1 MVNNNIKKMHR
12 SSTDKI
18 IFGVCGGIA
27 EYLEVDSLA
36 IRIIFLFL
44 AFVGGSGI
52 FVYLIL
58 ALLMP
63 KELNEKKDISES
75 SKEMNEDL
83 MQSAKEKRFIMC
95 FRNFAGIIIVLMGL
109 SFLFKEIFEVALFG
123 WLQWKTIMALVI
135 ILFGISIIKNQ
146 SK

>member
-1 MVNNNIKKMHR
+1 MANNIKKMHR

-44 AFVGGSGI
+44 TFAGGSGV

-63 KELNEKKDISES
+63 KEANENKDIAKN

-83 MQSAKEKRFIMC
+83 MQSAKEKRFIMY
-95 FRNFAGIIIVLMGL
+95 FRNIAGIIIVLMGL
-109 SFLFKEIFEVALFG
+109 SFLFKEIFQVTLFG
-123 WLQWKTIMALVI
+123 WLQWKTAMALII

>member
-1 MVNNNIKKMHR
+1 MANNIKKMHR

-44 AFVGGSGI
+44 TFAGGSGV

-63 KELNEKKDISES
+63 KEANENKDIAKN

-83 MQSAKEKRFIMC
+83 MQSAKEKRFIMY
-95 FRNFAGIIIVLMGL
+95 FRNIAGIIIVLMGL
-109 SFLFKEIFEVALFG
+109 SFLFKEIFQVTLFG
-123 WLQWKTIMALVI
+123 WLQWKTAMALII

-146 SK
+146 GK

>member
-1 MVNNNIKKMHR
+1 MHR

-44 AFVGGSGI
+44 TFAGGSGV

-63 KELNEKKDISES
+63 KEANENKDIAKN

-83 MQSAKEKRFIMC
+83 MQSAKEKRFIMY
-95 FRNFAGIIIVLMGL
+95 FRNIAGIIIVLMGL
-109 SFLFKEIFEVALFG
+109 SFLFKEIFQVTLFG
-123 WLQWKTIMALVI
+123 WLQWKTAMALII

>member
-1 MVNNNIKKMHR
+1 MANNIKKMHR

-44 AFVGGSGI
+44 TFAGGSGV

-63 KELNEKKDISES
+63 KEANEKDIAKN

-83 MQSAKEKRFIMC
+83 MQSAKEKRFIMY
-95 FRNFAGIIIVLMGL
+95 FRNIAGIIIVLMGL
-109 SFLFKEIFEVALFG
+109 SFLFKEIFQVTLFG
-123 WLQWKTIMALVI
+123 WLQWKTVMALII

-146 SK
+146 GK

>member
-1 MVNNNIKKMHR
+1 MHR

-44 AFVGGSGI
+44 TFAGGSGV

-63 KELNEKKDISES
+63 KEANEKDIAKN

-83 MQSAKEKRFIMC
+83 MQSAKEKRFIMY
-95 FRNFAGIIIVLMGL
+95 FRNIAGIIIVLMGL
-109 SFLFKEIFEVALFG
+109 SFLFKEIFQVTLFG
-123 WLQWKTIMALVI
+123 WLQWKTAMALII

>member
-1 MVNNNIKKMHR
+1 MANNIKKMHR

-27 EYLEVDSLA
+27 DYLEVDSLA

-44 AFVGGSGI
+44 TFAGGSGV

-63 KELNEKKDISES
+63 KEANENKDIAKN

-83 MQSAKEKRFIMC
+83 MQSAKEKRFIMY
-95 FRNFAGIIIVLMGL
+95 FRNIAGIIIVLMGL
-109 SFLFKEIFEVALFG
+109 SFLFKEIFQVTLFG
-123 WLQWKTIMALVI
+123 WLQWKTAMALII

>member
-1 MVNNNIKKMHR
+1 MANNIKKMHR

-44 AFVGGSGI
+44 TFAGGSGV

-63 KELNEKKDISES
+63 KEANEKDIAKN

-83 MQSAKEKRFIMC
+83 MQSAKEKRFIMY
-95 FRNFAGIIIVLMGL
+95 FRNIAGIIIVLMGL
-109 SFLFKEIFEVALFG
+109 SFLFKEIFQVTLFG
-123 WLQWKTIMALVI
+123 WLQWKTVMALII

>member
-1 MVNNNIKKMHR
+1 MANNIKKMHR

-44 AFVGGSGI
+44 TFAGGSGV

-63 KELNEKKDISES
+63 KEANEKDIAKN

-83 MQSAKEKRFIMC
+83 MQSAKEKRFIMY
-95 FRNFAGIIIVLMGL
+95 FRNIAGIIIVLMGL
-109 SFLFKEIFEVALFG
+109 SFLFKEIFQVTLFG
-123 WLQWKTIMALVI
+123 WLQWKTAMALII